1 MILIKFILRKEIKL
15 MSSLSCLNQICR
27 SQTFM
32 DVHFLT
38 GRANNIIKIFQNLLL
53 IRNEIELIVNFF
65 YTILIKINV
74 SL

>member
-1 MILIKFILRKEIKL
+1 
-15 MSSLSCLNQICR
+15 
-27 SQTFM
+27 M